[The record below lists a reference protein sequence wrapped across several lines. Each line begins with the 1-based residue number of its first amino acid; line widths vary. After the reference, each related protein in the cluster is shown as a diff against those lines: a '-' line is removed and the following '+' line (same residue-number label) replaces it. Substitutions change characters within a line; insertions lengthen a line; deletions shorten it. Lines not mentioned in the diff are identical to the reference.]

1 MVELNAV
8 SRGPLRSVGLFEK
21 HAAGAEGNV
30 AIGVSRLGC
39 SSGIITRV
47 GDDEFG
53 LFLMAT
59 LRGENVDTSH
69 ITIDKE
75 YPTAIFF
82 IQRGFPI
89 PDESEA
95 YYYRR
100 NSAGSRLS
108 PRDVDS
114 SYIRSARVLHVTGI
128 TPALSESAKDATTA
142 AVNIAKENKVSVS
155 LDTNI
160 RLKLWNAET
169 ARTTLRPLCYAADV
183 LFTSIADA
191 KIILGLDE
199 PAEIAKALHKSG
211 VKTVVIKLGEKGA
224 FASSNGEVATQPM
237 IHTSVEDPTG
247 AGDSFAATFLATQ
260 LKGWKLQDSLR
271 ASLATAALVVGIR
284 GDYENIPSMEAL
296 RIFLDFEKGNT
307 EYLR

>member
-1 MVELNAV
+1 MVEFNAV
-8 SRGPLRSVGLFEK
+8 NRGPLRDVGLFEK

-39 SSGIITRV
+39 SSGMITRV

-53 LFLMAT
+53 RFLVAK

-69 ITIDKE
+69 LTVDNE

-89 PDESEA
+89 PDKSEA

-100 NSAGSRLS
+100 NSAGSKLS
-108 PRDVDS
+108 PKDLDS
-114 SYIRSARVLHVTGI
+114 NYIRSARVLHVTGI
-128 TPALSESAKDATTA
+128 TPALSESAKEATTA
-142 AVNIAKENKVSVS
+142 AVKTAKENKVIVS

-160 RLKLWNAET
+160 RLKLWTVET
-169 ARTTLRPLCYAADV
+169 ARTTLRPLCNMADV
-183 LFTSIADA
+183 LFTSIPDS
-191 KIILGLDE
+191 KIVLGLEE
-199 PAEIAKALHKSG
+199 PVEIAKVLHKNG

-224 FASSNGEVATQPM
+224 FASSNGEIATQPM

-260 LKGWKLQDSLR
+260 LKGW
-271 ASLATAALVVGIR
+271 
-284 GDYENIPSMEAL
+284 
-296 RIFLDFEKGNT
+296 
-307 EYLR
+307 